1 MLWCVNLSGFHC
13 LQQKMVENAN
23 TIVDHSDIFE
33 IYLQNI

>member
-1 MLWCVNLSGFHC
+1 
-13 LQQKMVENAN
+13 MVENAN